1 MVVISGNYFIEQRLT
16 QKTASKF
23 SICMF
28 QFFPKG
34 HFNVYDR
41 VGRGTGTTL
50 CFFKPYHLYKI
61 HRTKQYALTSFTIMF
76 YLEDMVVQKGK
87 NFIQFICIL
96 P

>member
-1 MVVISGNYFIEQRLT
+1 MPVLV
-16 QKTASKF
+16 F
-23 SICMF
+23 S
-28 QFFPKG
+28 QG

-50 CFFKPYHLYKI
+50 YSFKPYQI
-61 HRTKQYALTSFTIMF
+61 HHTKQYALSSITIMF
-76 YLEDMVVQKGK
+76 YLEDMVVQKGN